1 MSQQDFEATDDGF
14 VAKHLVEPGHA
25 PVSVG
30 SPIMIIVEDEDDV
43 AAFANADP
51 SEFAAPESGGAA
63 DESPAAATEAV
74 SATPPVSAPTPVA
87 TSSSSKPA
95 KVPVVHTGERVFA
108 SPLARSVA
116 RANGVDIN
124 QLQGNGSGPK
134 GRILREDVEQF
145 LASGGASGAVGVDL
159 SLSPEQ
165 MVIAEALTQSKREVP
180 HYYLTVDL
188 NLDQLLEVR
197 DRVNEG
203 NDELEVSV
211 NDFLLKASARAM
223 KAVPDINAS
232 WMGSYIRNYDYVDI
246 NVVVSNGTNGTCMPV
261 VRDVDI
267 LGLSSIAE
275 STKTLSQAARSG
287 SLSEDDLDVGTFT
300 IMNVGAYGVRQLEAI
315 VSTGSITNYASFS
328 SS

>member
-1 MSQQDFEATDDGF
+1 M
-14 VAKHLVEPGHA
+14 
-25 PVSVG
+25 
-30 SPIMIIVEDEDDV
+30 
-43 AAFANADP
+43 
-51 SEFAAPESGGAA
+51 
-63 DESPAAATEAV
+63 
-74 SATPPVSAPTPVA
+74 
-87 TSSSSKPA
+87 
-95 KVPVVHTGERVFA
+95 
-108 SPLARSVA
+108 
-116 RANGVDIN
+116 
-124 QLQGNGSGPK
+124 QGNGSRTK
-134 GRILREDVEQF
+134 GQDLTEDVEQF
-145 LASGGASGAVGVDL
+145 LASEELCASGAVGVDL

-275 STKTLSQAARSG
+275 STKTLSQAARARQF
-287 SLSEDDLDVGTFT
+287 VG
-300 IMNVGAYGVRQLEAI
+300 RRP
-315 VSTGSITNYASFS
+315 
-328 SS
+328 